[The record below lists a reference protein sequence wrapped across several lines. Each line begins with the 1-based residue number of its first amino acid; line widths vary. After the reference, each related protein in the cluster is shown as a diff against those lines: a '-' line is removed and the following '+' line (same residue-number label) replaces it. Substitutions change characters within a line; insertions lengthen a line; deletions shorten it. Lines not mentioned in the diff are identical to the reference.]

1 MYDHLIQK
9 HRIFFEGM
17 SDPVFYAW
25 DYPIGCRNDV
35 DRKRMRYAQGLKAD
49 KDPNRC
55 FFCEYQRLYERHLSD
70 LLKAF
75 KRDFPRKKRGVVVV
89 PSSKSGKTSRVTEL
103 TRCALRH
110 PLIGIDDLT
119 ECLIRTKS
127 KATAHEGGRRSIA
140 ENVASLEFNEPGK
153 LEKYDVIL
161 VIDDILTTGNSFRA
175 VGELLRGR
183 RFRGFLVNFAFAKTV
198 PADASL
204 MNWTDCLARR
214 ARCIDD
220 TLFDAIVFDLD
231 QTLIDDAVRDDE
243 YEAALWQRSPDRSNA
258 CPYHIYPGIDDL
270 MAHKIPFAIVS
281 NRPERELEALFAEPS
296 IANPILR
303 DGQRGEG
310 WYETRNAA
318 LAEKG
323 VFSFPK
329 DDDGDYVIKCYK
341 PSPKG
346 VEKALSWLSRRASKS
361 ITEIKAVGI
370 GNTLE
375 DLEAYRAAGIASALA
390 LWGIP
395 EYCRGYAS
403 DNWGA
408 DYVFSSVLSFRQWC
422 KKHLRSESVPQ
433 VRRIKVPSEMLGFST
448 HSGVSADVQ
457 AENSQ
462 QSFARQT
469 CELATLRDC
478 SEITCSEKQVIWLTE
493 ERLDAHS
500 EIEYEQ
506 AVISGD
512 DRAAYGFAQAI
523 QDVDVFQAIS
533 LYKLAI
539 AAGDEVRATRS
550 LADLCEEQGCV
561 LEYVEKLYKQ
571 AIAAGDELYAT
582 NNLGNLIFPYD
593 PERAEALYERAIAA
607 GNEWRAAA
615 NLAMLIE
622 LDDPERARSLYEQAV
637 AAGGGVWVRDCL
649 DQLVE
654 GSGDSGR
661 AYGLY
666 LASETTSSPVPSR
679 FLLERAVAA
688 GNDRL
693 CPYECAKS
701 RGFDNL
707 EQLSSLYRRAIA
719 AGNRSY
725 AIFLLARLDESD
737 NPDRA
742 SFLYERAIAAGETYA
757 SPVRLADLLKS
768 ESRAKATDL
777 YQQAIDAGNVS
788 AYAKLARLVSD
799 DDRGR
804 AIELCEKAVAEGDTD
819 DAPFF
824 LAWLLEGSDVER
836 SKELYQM
843 CVDHGNCYSAANN
856 LALLVQSDDPD
867 WAKSL
872 FERAIA
878 AGDERWATNNLGWLI
893 RKDDPERAKSLY
905 ERAIAAGD
913 EYWAT
918 RNLANLVKSGDP
930 DRAKSLL
937 EHSISAGNVAD
948 AADDLAL
955 LVEPDDPEEA
965 KSLYEQSVAAGNE
978 RWAANHLANL
988 IRGDDPERAKGL
1000 YERAIAAGDEYYATN
1015 NLGCLIYVDDP
1026 EGAIDLFQRAIAA
1039 GDEECATCNY
1049 AHMLVASDSERA
1061 KSLYERA
1068 LAANGDAE
1076 SMLGLA
1082 YLLRSSDST
1091 RSADLVAKAKMSE
1104 GLMEA
1109 VAFVKEAYSAIS
1121 PVCAAE
1127 MEQFLSREGII

>member
-318 LAEKG
+318 LAGKG

-403 DNWGA
+403 DNWGPTT
-408 DYVFSSVLSFRQWC
+408 YF
-422 KKHLRSESVPQ
+422 P
-433 VRRIKVPSEMLGFST
+433 
-448 HSGVSADVQ
+448 
-457 AENSQ
+457 
-462 QSFARQT
+462 
-469 CELATLRDC
+469 
-478 SEITCSEKQVIWLTE
+478 
-493 ERLDAHS
+493 
-500 EIEYEQ
+500 
-506 AVISGD
+506 
-512 DRAAYGFAQAI
+512 AY
-523 QDVDVFQAIS
+523 
-533 LYKLAI
+533 
-539 AAGDEVRATRS
+539 
-550 LADLCEEQGCV
+550 
-561 LEYVEKLYKQ
+561 
-571 AIAAGDELYAT
+571 
-582 NNLGNLIFPYD
+582 
-593 PERAEALYERAIAA
+593 
-607 GNEWRAAA
+607 
-615 NLAMLIE
+615 
-622 LDDPERARSLYEQAV
+622 
-637 AAGGGVWVRDCL
+637 
-649 DQLVE
+649 
-654 GSGDSGR
+654 
-661 AYGLY
+661 
-666 LASETTSSPVPSR
+666 
-679 FLLERAVAA
+679 
-688 GNDRL
+688 
-693 CPYECAKS
+693 
-701 RGFDNL
+701 
-707 EQLSSLYRRAIA
+707 
-719 AGNRSY
+719 
-725 AIFLLARLDESD
+725 
-737 NPDRA
+737 
-742 SFLYERAIAAGETYA
+742 
-757 SPVRLADLLKS
+757 
-768 ESRAKATDL
+768 
-777 YQQAIDAGNVS
+777 
-788 AYAKLARLVSD
+788 
-799 DDRGR
+799 
-804 AIELCEKAVAEGDTD
+804 
-819 DAPFF
+819 
-824 LAWLLEGSDVER
+824 
-836 SKELYQM
+836 
-843 CVDHGNCYSAANN
+843 
-856 LALLVQSDDPD
+856 
-867 WAKSL
+867 
-872 FERAIA
+872 
-878 AGDERWATNNLGWLI
+878 
-893 RKDDPERAKSLY
+893 
-905 ERAIAAGD
+905 
-913 EYWAT
+913 
-918 RNLANLVKSGDP
+918 
-930 DRAKSLL
+930 
-937 EHSISAGNVAD
+937 
-948 AADDLAL
+948 
-955 LVEPDDPEEA
+955 
-965 KSLYEQSVAAGNE
+965 
-978 RWAANHLANL
+978 
-988 IRGDDPERAKGL
+988 
-1000 YERAIAAGDEYYATN
+1000 
-1015 NLGCLIYVDDP
+1015 
-1026 EGAIDLFQRAIAA
+1026 
-1039 GDEECATCNY
+1039 
-1049 AHMLVASDSERA
+1049 
-1061 KSLYERA
+1061 
-1068 LAANGDAE
+1068 
-1076 SMLGLA
+1076 
-1082 YLLRSSDST
+1082 
-1091 RSADLVAKAKMSE
+1091 
-1104 GLMEA
+1104 
-1109 VAFVKEAYSAIS
+1109 
-1121 PVCAAE
+1121 
-1127 MEQFLSREGII
+1127 

>member
-119 ECLIRTKS
+119 ECLIRTKA

-329 DDDGDYVIKCYK
+329 DDDGDYVIKCCK

-448 HSGVSADVQ
+448 HSGVSADAQ

-493 ERLDAHS
+493 ERLDVRS

-523 QDVDVFQAIS
+523 QDVDVFQAMS

-707 EQLSSLYRRAIA
+707 EQLNSLYRRAIA

-777 YQQAIDAGNVS
+777 YQQAIDARNVS

-824 LAWLLEGSDVER
+824 LA
-836 SKELYQM
+836 
-843 CVDHGNCYSAANN
+843 
-856 LALLVQSDDPD
+856 
-867 WAKSL
+867 
-872 FERAIA
+872 
-878 AGDERWATNNLGWLI
+878 
-893 RKDDPERAKSLY
+893 
-905 ERAIAAGD
+905 
-913 EYWAT
+913 
-918 RNLANLVKSGDP
+918 
-930 DRAKSLL
+930 
-937 EHSISAGNVAD
+937 
-948 AADDLAL
+948 
-955 LVEPDDPEEA
+955 
-965 KSLYEQSVAAGNE
+965 
-978 RWAANHLANL
+978 
-988 IRGDDPERAKGL
+988 
-1000 YERAIAAGDEYYATN
+1000 
-1015 NLGCLIYVDDP
+1015 
-1026 EGAIDLFQRAIAA
+1026 
-1039 GDEECATCNY
+1039 
-1049 AHMLVASDSERA
+1049 
-1061 KSLYERA
+1061 
-1068 LAANGDAE
+1068 
-1076 SMLGLA
+1076 
-1082 YLLRSSDST
+1082 
-1091 RSADLVAKAKMSE
+1091 
-1104 GLMEA
+1104 
-1109 VAFVKEAYSAIS
+1109 
-1121 PVCAAE
+1121 
-1127 MEQFLSREGII
+1127 

>member
-103 TRCALRH
+103 IRCALRH

-346 VEKALSWLSRRASKS
+346 VEKALSWLSRRALKS

-448 HSGVSADVQ
+448 HGGVSADAQ

-493 ERLDAHS
+493 ERLDARS
-500 EIEYEQ
+500 ELEYEQ

-523 QDVDVFQAIS
+523 QDVDVFQAMS

-593 PERAEALYERAIAA
+593 PERAEALYERAIAAGSEKFATCNLAMALEHKNPERAEALYERAIAA

-707 EQLSSLYRRAIA
+707 EQLNSLYRRAIA

-824 LAWLLEGSDVER
+824 FAWLLEGSDVER

-893 RKDDPERAKSLY
+893 RRDDPERAKS
-905 ERAIAAGD
+905 
-913 EYWAT
+913 
-918 RNLANLVKSGDP
+918 
-930 DRAKSLL
+930 
-937 EHSISAGNVAD
+937 
-948 AADDLAL
+948 
-955 LVEPDDPEEA
+955 
-965 KSLYEQSVAAGNE
+965 
-978 RWAANHLANL
+978 
-988 IRGDDPERAKGL
+988 L

-1121 PVCAAE
+1121 SVCAAE

>member
-1 MYDHLIQK
+1 M
-9 HRIFFEGM
+9 
-17 SDPVFYAW
+17 
-25 DYPIGCRNDV
+25 
-35 DRKRMRYAQGLKAD
+35 
-49 KDPNRC
+49 
-55 FFCEYQRLYERHLSD
+55 
-70 LLKAF
+70 
-75 KRDFPRKKRGVVVV
+75 
-89 PSSKSGKTSRVTEL
+89 
-103 TRCALRH
+103 
-110 PLIGIDDLT
+110 
-119 ECLIRTKS
+119 
-127 KATAHEGGRRSIA
+127 
-140 ENVASLEFNEPGK
+140 
-153 LEKYDVIL
+153 
-161 VIDDILTTGNSFRA
+161 
-175 VGELLRGR
+175 
-183 RFRGFLVNFAFAKTV
+183 
-198 PADASL
+198 
-204 MNWTDCLARR
+204 
-214 ARCIDD
+214 
-220 TLFDAIVFDLD
+220 
-231 QTLIDDAVRDDE
+231 
-243 YEAALWQRSPDRSNA
+243 
-258 CPYHIYPGIDDL
+258 
-270 MAHKIPFAIVS
+270 
-281 NRPERELEALFAEPS
+281 
-296 IANPILR
+296 
-303 DGQRGEG
+303 
-310 WYETRNAA
+310 
-318 LAEKG
+318 
-323 VFSFPK
+323 
-329 DDDGDYVIKCYK
+329 
-341 PSPKG
+341 
-346 VEKALSWLSRRASKS
+346 
-361 ITEIKAVGI
+361 
-370 GNTLE
+370 
-375 DLEAYRAAGIASALA
+375 
-390 LWGIP
+390 
-395 EYCRGYAS
+395 
-403 DNWGA
+403 
-408 DYVFSSVLSFRQWC
+408 
-422 KKHLRSESVPQ
+422 
-433 VRRIKVPSEMLGFST
+433 PSEMLGFST
-448 HSGVSADVQ
+448 HSGVSADAQ

-493 ERLDAHS
+493 ERLDVRS

-523 QDVDVFQAIS
+523 QDVDVFQAMS

-707 EQLSSLYRRAIA
+707 EQLNSLYRRAIA

-777 YQQAIDAGNVS
+777 YQQAIDARNVS

-824 LAWLLEGSDVER
+824 LA
-836 SKELYQM
+836 
-843 CVDHGNCYSAANN
+843 
-856 LALLVQSDDPD
+856 
-867 WAKSL
+867 
-872 FERAIA
+872 
-878 AGDERWATNNLGWLI
+878 
-893 RKDDPERAKSLY
+893 
-905 ERAIAAGD
+905 
-913 EYWAT
+913 
-918 RNLANLVKSGDP
+918 
-930 DRAKSLL
+930 
-937 EHSISAGNVAD
+937 
-948 AADDLAL
+948 
-955 LVEPDDPEEA
+955 
-965 KSLYEQSVAAGNE
+965 
-978 RWAANHLANL
+978 
-988 IRGDDPERAKGL
+988 
-1000 YERAIAAGDEYYATN
+1000 
-1015 NLGCLIYVDDP
+1015 
-1026 EGAIDLFQRAIAA
+1026 
-1039 GDEECATCNY
+1039 
-1049 AHMLVASDSERA
+1049 
-1061 KSLYERA
+1061 
-1068 LAANGDAE
+1068 
-1076 SMLGLA
+1076 
-1082 YLLRSSDST
+1082 
-1091 RSADLVAKAKMSE
+1091 
-1104 GLMEA
+1104 
-1109 VAFVKEAYSAIS
+1109 
-1121 PVCAAE
+1121 
-1127 MEQFLSREGII
+1127 